1 MTDPDRKLLGRL
13 LARAADGDRSALD
26 PLFAAVWPVMRGFCR
41 RLVGDG
47 DADDAAQE
55 AVTKVFARAASF
67 DAERDALTWM
77 LTIAAWECRTVRR
90 RRARRREEMAPALV
104 INNEALGGERPD
116 EVAERRQLL
125 AAAADVIGTLSPID
139 ATTLVAAW
147 TDDAGARAAIAPAT
161 FRKRLERAL
170 VRFRSSWR
178 SRHDEL

>member
-1 MTDPDRKLLGRL
+1 M

-26 PLFAAVWPVMRGFCR
+26 PLFAVAWPVVRAFCR
-41 RLVGDG
+41 RVVGDV

-55 AVTKVFARAASF
+55 AVTKVFSRSATF
-67 DAERDALTWM
+67 EAERDALTWM
-77 LTIAAWECRTVRR
+77 LTIAVWECRTIRR
-90 RRARRREEMAPALV
+90 RRARRREEPVMAV
-104 INNEALGGERPD
+104 NEGVSAERPD
-116 EVAERRQLL
+116 EIAERRELL
-125 AAAADVIGTLSPID
+125 AAASELLGTLSPVD
-139 ATTLVAAW
+139 AATLVAAW